1 MSACARDL
9 DISRPT
15 ARKWKPT
22 EQAEPTKKRGK
33 LSRILNILKERK
45 RAPLFLDYCRRLSVN
60 SVKTSRPG
68 THGRVFVGSA
78 CQRPA
83 EIEQRTTN
91 KPLQNF
97 IQENTYPVKKF
108 YRVSHRLEQPISQ
121 NLNPRRG
128 DIIFT
133 APGIDFF
140 KNQFWESR
148 RAAVVEN
155 YISPEGGGKN
165 SRGGG

>member
-1 MSACARDL
+1 MTTAAGYQLTALKTADREPMGALCGVCGLASGRDRAE
-9 DISRPT
+9 DSQ
-15 ARKWKPT
+15 
-22 EQAEPTKKRGK
+22 QAPAGFHTGK
-33 LSRILNILKERK
+33 IPCKN
-45 RAPLFLDYCRRLSVN
+45 FLQ
-60 SVKTSRPG
+60 G
-68 THGRVFVGSA
+68 
-78 CQRPA
+78 CQ
-83 EIEQRTTN
+83 E
-91 KPLQNF
+91 
-97 IQENTYPVKKF
+97 
-108 YRVSHRLEQPISQ
+108 LEQLTSQ

-165 SRGGG
+165 SRGGGEKIP